1 SPTPSLFALIIGI
14 NKYADKN
21 IPELHGAAP
30 DADEVDE
37 FLLSVTGVSPDHVM
51 NLRNEEATRD
61 AIVGAIRKLTT
72 NPAIKE
78 NDPILIFYAGH
89 GAEVKAPLGWP
100 PNNATGLVQMLV
112 PHDFVWSGSDSCI
125 RGQGILDITLSQLLA
140 DLAKA
145 NVGKMTV
152 ILDCC
157 HSGSGT
163 RKDRSD
169 DTFAVRGIEL
179 PTGYTIPLDVL
190 HDDTS
195 SRASSIAQGFQTTG
209 LRSHVL
215 LAACMQGQEA
225 KERQGHGAFT
235 SALLRLLREEGVDKL
250 TYKDVITRISD
261 LPSQNPQCEGFH
273 QNRILFN
280 AKVANPR
287 CELYHVR
294 ASSRPTQYILEGGA
308 AHGITNKAEFA
319 VYADRNMSSPIGMVI
334 ALQPTAFNTLCTLH
348 PQSEVPFA
356 LSEPRF
362 ALQTRTGEGHDVRL
376 FIELNIKL
384 LDVFIRVMKEMQR
397 TDVEKRQFY
406 LVDSVDD
413 EPDLVITL
421 DNDLVQF
428 RIMDQTCQ
436 QYGLT
441 HMPLENKINP
451 DYLYLILRNAAHF
464 YWHLHRSNKE
474 GRIATQKI
482 ELECIK
488 LIRSGELTTDLEDLW
503 LPDPA
508 GHNFNVGG
516 MIILNVKEGEDE
528 EHDTY
533 GYRIINNS
541 NVPLYAAMFY
551 FDVSDLSIDDYYL
564 PGAAAHGTA
573 DISLP
578 ANGSLTIGFG
588 ASGTA
593 PQTYF
598 LREGQTV
605 DVGFL
610 KLFFSTENVDYSSIA
625 QKSLFG
631 EDSEGRAGK
640 RKEPRRYLW
649 DTLTIPI
656 VQKQGWA

>member
-1 SPTPSLFALIIGI
+1 
-14 NKYADKN
+14 
-21 IPELHGAAP
+21 
-30 DADEVDE
+30 
-37 FLLSVTGVSPDHVM
+37 M
-51 NLRNEEATRD
+51 
-61 AIVGAIRKLTT
+61 
-72 NPAIKE
+72 
-78 NDPILIFYAGH
+78 
-89 GAEVKAPLGWP
+89 
-100 PNNATGLVQMLV
+100 
-112 PHDFVWSGSDSCI
+112 
-125 RGQGILDITLSQLLA
+125 
-140 DLAKA
+140 
-145 NVGKMTV
+145 
-152 ILDCC
+152 
-157 HSGSGT
+157 
-163 RKDRSD
+163 
-169 DTFAVRGIEL
+169 
-179 PTGYTIPLDVL
+179 
-190 HDDTS
+190 
-195 SRASSIAQGFQTTG
+195 
-209 LRSHVL
+209 
-215 LAACMQGQEA
+215 
-225 KERQGHGAFT
+225 
-235 SALLRLLREEGVDKL
+235 
-250 TYKDVITRISD
+250 
-261 LPSQNPQCEGFH
+261 
-273 QNRILFN
+273 
-280 AKVANPR
+280 ANPR

-348 PQSEVPFA
+348 PQSEVLFA
-356 LSEPRF
+356 LSEPGF

-551 FDVSDLSIDDYYL
+551 FDVSDLSI
-564 PGAAAHGTA
+564 GM
-573 DISLP
+573 
-578 ANGSLTIGFG
+578 
-588 ASGTA
+588 
-593 PQTYF
+593 
-598 LREGQTV
+598 
-605 DVGFL
+605 
-610 KLFFSTENVDYSSIA
+610 
-625 QKSLFG
+625 
-631 EDSEGRAGK
+631 
-640 RKEPRRYLW
+640 
-649 DTLTIPI
+649 
-656 VQKQGWA
+656 